1 MAKFGAFGED
11 VYWNSVRRLVE
22 RDRTVI
28 LVAEH
33 EDAELPAD
41 ILRSD
46 GTLDLYDDVQT
57 RFEIAYRR
65 RAGKFT
71 IRGGGW
77 VGSVP
82 INDRYTL
89 SIEPRVPVAN
99 LERVLARST
108 DVHVDVLGKYARA
121 YQHTEERPQ
130 ALYDVVADQFLEA
143 LDGVWRNGLL
153 KVYRPATRRGAM
165 PFGRIDP
172 YGSELLVSRTRRPV
186 AVFSAFFRTDDCRPN
201 RLLKEAA
208 GRLLRWYEGIG
219 DGGRHGRRIQ
229 RLRDACYRLQAV
241 DLSAAGSDVGPG
253 DVEEI
258 IRHLPRRRVAYVGA
272 LMLAGL
278 IAREWGIKVT
288 GAGGVAVL
296 PVVLV
301 DMADVFEKYARQVLK
316 QAAEEEGNGAEVR
329 DGNVVGPTGA
339 KSELFEEFEIGGKR
353 PAATP
358 DIVIADDGGVSA
370 IVDVKYKPGKVIPE
384 RADLNQVV
392 TYAVRYGCK
401 KAMVLYPDN
410 TRAGEPVVSIGRI
423 GGIRTYRGGLDLGTK
438 DIAMEEKRSASAILR
453 ALKRGAL
460 HRGTWISGAAV

>member
-1 MAKFGAFGED
+1 MARLGAFAED

-65 RAGKFT
+65 RAGKLT
-71 IRGGGW
+71 IRGGRW

-89 SIEPRVPVAN
+89 SIEPRVPVTN

-153 KVYRPATRRGAM
+153 KAYRPATRRGAM

-172 YGSELLVSRTRRPV
+172 YGSELLMSRTRRPV

-219 DGGRHGRRIQ
+219 ARKRHGRRIQ
-229 RLRDACYRLQAV
+229 RLRDARGRLQAV
-241 DLSAAGSDVGPG
+241 ELSAAGSDVGPG
-253 DVEEI
+253 DVEAI
-258 IRHLPRRRVAYVGA
+258 IKHLPGRRVAYVGA
-272 LMLAGL
+272 LRLAGL
-278 IAREWGIKVT
+278 IVREWGIKVT

-316 QAAEEEGNGAEVR
+316 QTAEEGNVAEVR
-329 DGNVVGPTGA
+329 DGNVVAPTGA
-339 KSELFEEFEIGGKR
+339 KSELFEEFYIGGKR

-358 DIVIADDGGVSA
+358 DIVIAEDGGVSA
-370 IVDVKYKPGKVIPE
+370 IVDVKYKPGKVLPD

-410 TRAGEPVVSIGRI
+410 TRAGEPVLSIGRI
-423 GGIRTYRGGLDLGTK
+423 GGIWAYRGGLDLGTK

-453 ALKRGAL
+453 ALRREVL
-460 HRGTWISGAAV
+460 HRETGIGGAAV